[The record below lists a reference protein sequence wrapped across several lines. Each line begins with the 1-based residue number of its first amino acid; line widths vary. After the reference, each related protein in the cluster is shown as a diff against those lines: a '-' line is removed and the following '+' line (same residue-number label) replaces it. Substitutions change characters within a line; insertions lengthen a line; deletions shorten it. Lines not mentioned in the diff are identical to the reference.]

1 MPPAKCKETRDGTDV
16 VVCEGMDEQKPTANA
31 NDWNWEEENAAE
43 REKPSNDASWFDQ
56 FEQLFYGSS
65 NGGSVVAAAQSE
77 LNHAEGAHTEE
88 WAHSEDGTCIQEG
101 ESIAEWVYPEEG
113 ATIQEGGNIEEWIHP
128 EEGTYI
134 EEGTLPE
141 EGTNMTD
148 TTTQT
153 HPQTA
158 DHQIYPAYQG
168 YDQQQPAPSIPY
180 DYEYV
185 DTNSQTTDLFNTEQ
199 CIHTYNV
206 VNTVEEIHTP
216 EDVLLN
222 QCHLMS
228 IAGEI
233 TEYEESYLQQLVLQ
247 KDPSAKEALR
257 RYSL

>member
-1 MPPAKCKETRDGTDV
+1 
-16 VVCEGMDEQKPTANA
+16 MDEPKPAANGYE
-31 NDWNWEEENAAE
+31 WNWDEGAVECEE
-43 REKPSNDASWFDQ
+43 PVHDASWFDQ
-56 FEQLFYGSS
+56 FEALFYGNS
-65 NGGSVVAAAQSE
+65 NSNCGVVAVDDDCGVVAAADDCNDDDCNDDDCTAQ
-77 LNHAEGAHTEE
+77 A
-88 WAHSEDGTCIQEG
+88 
-101 ESIAEWVYPEEG
+101 
-113 ATIQEGGNIEEWIHP
+113 EWIHT
-128 EEGTYI
+128 E
-134 EEGTLPE
+134 
-141 EGTNMTD
+141 
-148 TTTQT
+148 TTTT
-153 HPQTA
+153 ENEATPH
-158 DHQIYPAYQG
+158 HIYPAYQG

-185 DTNSQTTDLFNTEQ
+185 DANSQTTDLFNTEQ